1 LDLTNTLRD
10 ERKTA
15 ELQRLEKNFYEQVGL
30 HLAGLEKEL
39 SGIGDPYSVEAQIIQ
54 DALKSN
60 RNSFHRL
67 VEQRIKKIVRRAAKN
82 SRLTSG
88 DEAIDGMT
96 IEEAEIYEHML
107 SVLRKGR
114 ETILSHL
121 LRTERPLTGKKD
133 IGQEYEVVRLLD
145 SVPIF
150 VGVNGHRYLLSKGD
164 LVALPSVHARNLCQ
178 KNLAR
183 QVKIES
189 DKK

>member
-15 ELQRLEKNFYEQVGL
+15 ELQRLERNFYEQVGL
-30 HLAGLEKEL
+30 HLVGLEKEL

-67 VEQRIKKIVRRAAKN
+67 VEQRMKKIVRRAAKN

-121 LRTERPLTGKKD
+121 VRTERPLTGKKD

-164 LVALPSVHARNLCQ
+164 LVTLPSVHARNLCQ

-183 QVKIES
+183 QVKIER
-189 DKK
+189 